1 MMTSINPP
9 KLNIVQR
16 FSLLILPGL
25 LTLSTSL
32 ISCSSDTPKAEN
44 NTSGVK
50 TKVVHM
56 GYQSAGDL
64 VRIKGVI
71 EKRLQ
76 PLGVTVEWAQFAA
89 GPQLM
94 EAMNVGKVD
103 VGSVGETPPIF
114 AQAAGTSLVY
124 IAGNKPSSGKGSG
137 IIVQDNSPIRT
148 LADLKGKKI
157 VFQKGSASHYLLI
170 KALEEGGL
178 KYSDIQALS
187 LPPSEAR
194 DAFIQGKIDAWV
206 TWDPYLAV
214 AQKKAKARLL
224 RDASGISTQGG
235 YYMAS
240 RKFAT
245 ENPKLV
251 RLVLEE
257 INSLGQWAEK
267 NTSEVVKLT
276 APHLKIDEDILTTM
290 INRRSY
296 GLRPITPEIMQNQ
309 QKIADLFA
317 QEKIIPKPIKIQEA
331 MLTNEQYAAIT
342 PETISQK

>member
-1 MMTSINPP
+1 MGAICRRATTD
-9 KLNIVQR
+9 
-16 FSLLILPGL
+16 G
-25 LTLSTSL
+25 
-32 ISCSSDTPKAEN
+32 SDECR
-44 NTSGVK
+44 
-50 TKVVHM
+50 
-56 GYQSAGDL
+56 Q
-64 VRIKGVI
+64 
-71 EKRLQ
+71 
-76 PLGVTVEWAQFAA
+76 
-89 GPQLM
+89 
-94 EAMNVGKVD
+94 VD
-103 VGSVGETPPIF
+103 IGSVGETPPIF

-124 IAGNKPSSGKGSG
+124 VASNKPSTGKGSG
-137 IIVQDNSPIRT
+137 IIVQKNSPIRT

-170 KALEEGGL
+170 KALEEAGL
-178 KYSDIQALS
+178 KYSDIQAIS

-214 AQKKAKARLL
+214 AQKKANARVL

-235 YYMAS
+235 YYMAA

-257 INSLGQWAEK
+257 IDNTGQWAEK
-267 NTSEVVKLT
+267 NRLQVVKLT
-276 APHLKIDEDILTTM
+276 IPHLKIDEDILTTM
-290 INRRSY
+290 VERRTY
-296 GLRPITPEIMQNQ
+296 GIRPITPEIMEKQ

-317 QEKIIPKPIKIQEA
+317 KEKVIPKPINIKEA
-331 MLTNEQYAAIT
+331 MLTSEQYAAIT